1 MLFFTPQ
8 QKLCA
13 CCLRAVF
20 LVTVVTPCLAH
31 AAEFTVSNA
40 QDIADAMRL
49 AKPGDTL
56 IMTNGTWEDQVID
69 FAGQGTAGN
78 QITLRAQTPG
88 GVQLTGNSRLSIS
101 GSHLV
106 VDGLNFENGTVGDS
120 QSIIQFRGS
129 LGDATNSRLTN
140 TQIKNYNPTNSTD
153 RAFWVSLYGQD
164 NRIDHSRFQEQ
175 TNSGVTVVAWLDGQP
190 ANHRIDRNYFA
201 DREQGTENGFET
213 IRIGTSSQSSTN
225 ANVVVENNLFE
236 RVDGEIEI
244 ISSKSNDNTYRYNTI
259 RESAGTLTLRHG
271 NRNTVEGNFILGENK
286 DGSGGIRIVGEDHT
300 VINNYIAD
308 VDDRADGAI
317 SISAGVENSP
327 ATGHQQ
333 VKNALIA
340 HNTIVNAQGAA
351 ITFDQGL
358 GTLDRTLLADEVT
371 IANNLIYS
379 THDPLF
385 EGGEGSGWT
394 WNNNI
399 AFGADLGISAR
410 AGILEVDPQLTL
422 ADDGLWRPTASSPA
436 INGGVSLSAVTTD
449 IDGQARIGIVDI
461 GADEFST
468 AQIVR
473 KPLTA
478 DAVGPAWGRPLSPGA
493 SPFVAL
499 QAENFSSLLD
509 PDGDGDVWTLVADE
523 SALNGA
529 AIAAPSGSRTDLAS
543 DPHDTLALYDLVFT
557 EAGEYTAYYRARG
570 FSGSS
575 DSIFTPSG
583 FNVDPNITQ
592 SLVNDG
598 LFAWEV
604 GGQFIISETH
614 LGMPLEFRIGR
625 REGLAQLDA
634 IVFHTDA
641 NLSASQLDALF
652 NQIPEPGTAAALCGG
667 LFWTC
672 TRKTKPRGIGR

>member
-1 MLFFTPQ
+1 MIFTTHRKSLLHFLSIALIYMSLALPT
-8 QKLCA
+8 
-13 CCLRAVF
+13 AVN
-20 LVTVVTPCLAH
+20 
-31 AAEFTVSNA
+31 AAEFTVSSA
-40 QDIADAMRL
+40 QDIADAMQL
-49 AKPGDTL
+49 ANPGDTL
-56 IMTNGTWEDQVID
+56 IMTNGTWQDQVID
-69 FAGQGTAGN
+69 FAGQGAASN
-78 QITLRAQTPG
+78 AITLRAQTPG

-106 VDGLNFENGTVGDS
+106 VDGLNFENGNIDDS
-120 QSIIQFRGS
+120 ESIIQFRGS

-140 TQIKNYNPTNSTD
+140 TQIKNYNPANASD
-153 RAFWVSLYGQD
+153 RAFWVSLYGQG
-164 NRIDHSRFQEQ
+164 NRVDHSRFQEQ

-190 ANHRIDRNYFA
+190 ANHRIDSNYFA
-201 DREQGTENGFET
+201 DRQQGTENGFET

-244 ISSKSNDNTYRYNTI
+244 ISNKSNDNTYRFNTI

-271 NRNTVEGNFILGENK
+271 NRGTVEGNFILGENK
-286 DGSGGIRIVGEDHT
+286 ERSGGIRIIGEDHT

-327 ATGHQQ
+327 NVGHQQ

-340 HNTIVNAQGAA
+340 NNTVVNVQGAA

-358 GTLDRTLLADEVT
+358 GTLDRTLLAEDVT
-371 IANNLIYS
+371 IVNNLFYS
-379 THDPLF
+379 TNDPLF
-385 EGGEGSGWT
+385 EGDEGSGWT

-399 AFGADLGISAR
+399 AFGAELGINSR
-410 AGILEVDPQLTL
+410 AGILEVDPQLEL
-422 ADDGLWRPTASSPA
+422 AADGLWRPTASSPA
-436 INGGVSLSAVTTD
+436 IDGGASVSAVTTD
-449 IDGQARIGIVDI
+449 FDGQARIGIADI

-478 DAVGPAWGRPLSPGA
+478 DTVGPEWGRPLSPGA

-499 QAENFSSLLD
+499 QAENFSNVLD
-509 PDGDGDVWTLVADE
+509 PDGDGNVWTLVADE

-529 AIAAPSGSRTDLAS
+529 AIAAPQGDRVDLDS
-543 DPHDTLALYDLVFT
+543 EPHDTLALYDLVFAQ
-557 EAGEYTAYYRARG
+557 AGEYTVYYRARG
-570 FSGSS
+570 FDGSS
-575 DSIFTPSG
+575 DSIFTPSD
-583 FNVDPNITQ
+583 FDVDPDITET
-592 SLVNDG
+592 LVNDG
-598 LFAWEV
+598 LFAWET
-604 GGQFIISETH
+604 GTQFTISETH
-614 LGMPLEFRIGR
+614 VGMPLEFRLGH
-625 REGLAQLDA
+625 REAFAQLDA

-652 NQIPEPGTAAALCGG
+652 NDVPEPGAGAALISLLLLRFNRHATNERICV
-667 LFWTC
+667 
-672 TRKTKPRGIGR
+672 